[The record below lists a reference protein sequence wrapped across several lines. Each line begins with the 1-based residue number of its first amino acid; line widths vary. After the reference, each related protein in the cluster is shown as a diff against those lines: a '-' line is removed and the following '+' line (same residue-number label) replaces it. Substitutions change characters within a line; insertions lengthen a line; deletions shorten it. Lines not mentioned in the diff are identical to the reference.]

1 MRYNISMNN
10 KNTIKKITYYALVGL
25 LITLS
30 ILFNVFIQRVQVS
43 GHSMDP
49 TLKTNEKLFA
59 VKHVPINRFDIVVA
73 KEKTEDNKNI
83 YIIKRVIGLP
93 GDTVEYKKDQLYA
106 NGKKMN
112 EPYLNSFKA
121 KLKDGSLIDYFTK
134 INSDY
139 ANFNFN
145 TDYLT
150 TDKSGN
156 DSFKVTLKSDEY
168 FLLGDD
174 RPISK
179 DSRSVGPIKKS
190 DIISKTFVK

>member
-1 MRYNISMNN
+1 MNN
-10 KNTIKKITYYALVGL
+10 KNAIKKITYYSLVGL

-30 ILFNVFIQRVQVS
+30 ILFNVFIQRVQVL

-59 VKHVPINRFDIVVA
+59 LKHVPIDRFDIVVA
-73 KEKTEDNKNI
+73 KEKTDDENI
-83 YIIKRVIGLP
+83 FIIKRVIGLP
-93 GDTVEYKKDQLYA
+93 GDTVEYKKDQLYV

-112 EPYLNSFKA
+112 EPYLDSFKE

-134 INSDY
+134 INSNY
-139 ANFNFN
+139 ANFDFN

-150 TDKSGN
+150 VDSSGN

-179 DSRSVGPIKKS
+179 DSRAVGPIKKS
-190 DIISKTFVK
+190 DIISKTFAK

>member
-1 MRYNISMNN
+1 MNN

-30 ILFNVFIQRVQVS
+30 ILFNVFVQRVQVS

-59 VKHVPINRFDIVVA
+59 LKHVPIDRFDIVVA
-73 KEKTEDNKNI
+73 KEKTDNENI
-83 YIIKRVIGLP
+83 FIIKRVIGLP
-93 GDTVEYKKDQLYA
+93 GDTVEYKKDQLYV

-112 EPYLNSFKA
+112 EPYLDSFKE

-134 INSDY
+134 INSNY
-139 ANFNFN
+139 ANFDFN

-150 TDKSGN
+150 VDSSGN

-179 DSRSVGPIKKS
+179 DSRAVGPIKKS
-190 DIISKTFVK
+190 DIISKTFAK

>member
-1 MRYNISMNN
+1 MNN

-59 VKHVPINRFDIVVA
+59 VKHIPIDRFDIVVA
-73 KEKTEDNKNI
+73 KEKTDDENI
-83 YIIKRVIGLP
+83 FIIKRVIGLP
-93 GDTVEYKKDQLYA
+93 GDTVEYKKDQLYV
-106 NGKKMN
+106 NGKKIN
-112 EPYLNSFKA
+112 EPYLDSFKE

-134 INSDY
+134 INSNY
-139 ANFNFN
+139 ANFDFN

-150 TDKSGN
+150 VDSSGN

-179 DSRSVGPIKKS
+179 DSRAVGPIKKS
-190 DIISKTFVK
+190 DIVSKTFVK

>member
-1 MRYNISMNN
+1 MNN
-10 KNTIKKITYYALVGL
+10 KNTIKKITYYSLVGL

-59 VKHVPINRFDIVVA
+59 VKHIPIDRFDIVVA
-73 KEKTEDNKNI
+73 KEKTDDENI
-83 YIIKRVIGLP
+83 FIIKRVIGLP
-93 GDTVEYKKDQLYA
+93 GDTVEYKKDQLYV

-112 EPYLNSFKA
+112 EPYLDSFKE

-134 INSDY
+134 INSNY
-139 ANFNFN
+139 ANFDFN

-150 TDKSGN
+150 VDSSGN
-156 DSFKVTLKSDEY
+156 DTFKVTLKSDEY

-179 DSRSVGPIKKS
+179 DSRAIGPVKKS
-190 DIISKTFVK
+190 DIVSKTFAK

>member
-1 MRYNISMNN
+1 MNN

-49 TLKTNEKLFA
+49 TLTTNEKLFA
-59 VKHVPINRFDIVVA
+59 VKHIPIDRFDIVVA
-73 KEKTEDNKNI
+73 KEKTDDENI
-83 YIIKRVIGLP
+83 FIIKRVIGLP
-93 GDTVEYKKDQLYA
+93 GDTVEYKKDQLYV
-106 NGKKMN
+106 NGKKIN
-112 EPYLNSFKA
+112 EPYLDSFKE
-121 KLKDGSLIDYFTK
+121 KLKDGSLIDYFIK
-134 INSDY
+134 INPDY
-139 ANFNFN
+139 ANFDFN

-150 TDKSGN
+150 VDSSGN
-156 DSFKVTLKSDEY
+156 DTFKVTLKSDEY

-179 DSRSVGPIKKS
+179 DSRAVGPIKKS
-190 DIISKTFVK
+190 DIISKTFAK

>member
-1 MRYNISMNN
+1 MNN
-10 KNTIKKITYYALVGL
+10 KNTIKKITYYSLVGL

-59 VKHVPINRFDIVVA
+59 VKHIPIDRFDIVVA
-73 KEKTEDNKNI
+73 KEKTDDENI
-83 YIIKRVIGLP
+83 FIIKRVIGLP
-93 GDTVEYKKDQLYA
+93 GDTVEYKKDQLYV

-112 EPYLNSFKA
+112 EPYLNSFKE
-121 KLKDGSLIDYFTK
+121 KLKDGSLIDYFKK
-134 INSDY
+134 INSNY
-139 ANFNFN
+139 ANFDFN

-150 TDKSGN
+150 VDSSGN
-156 DSFKVTLKSDEY
+156 DTFKVALKSDEY

-179 DSRSVGPIKKS
+179 DSRAVGPIKKS

>member
-1 MRYNISMNN
+1 MNS
-10 KNTIKKITYYALVGL
+10 KNTIKKITYYSLVGL

-30 ILFNVFIQRVQVS
+30 ILFNVFVQRVQVS

-59 VKHVPINRFDIVVA
+59 IKHIPIDRFDIVVA
-73 KEKTEDNKNI
+73 KEKTDNENI
-83 YIIKRVIGLP
+83 FIIKRVIGLP
-93 GDTVEYKKDQLYA
+93 GDTVEYKKDQLYV

-112 EPYLNSFKA
+112 EPYLDSFKE

-134 INSDY
+134 INSNY
-139 ANFNFN
+139 ANFDFN

-150 TDKSGN
+150 VDSSGN
-156 DSFKVTLKSDEY
+156 DTFKVTLKSDEY

-179 DSRSVGPIKKS
+179 DSRAIGPVKKS
-190 DIISKTFVK
+190 DIVSKTFAK

>member
-1 MRYNISMNN
+1 MNN
-10 KNTIKKITYYALVGL
+10 KNTIKKITYYSLVGL

-30 ILFNVFIQRVQVS
+30 ILFNVFVQRVQVS

-59 VKHVPINRFDIVVA
+59 LKHVPIDRFDIVVA
-73 KEKTEDNKNI
+73 KEKTDDENI
-83 YIIKRVIGLP
+83 FIIKRVIGLP
-93 GDTVEYKKDQLYA
+93 GDTVEYKKDQLYV

-112 EPYLNSFKA
+112 EPYLNSFKE

-134 INSDY
+134 INSNY
-139 ANFNFN
+139 ANFDFN

-150 TDKSGN
+150 VDSSGN
-156 DSFKVTLKSDEY
+156 DTFKVTLKSDEY

-179 DSRSVGPIKKS
+179 DSRAVGPIKKS
-190 DIISKTFVK
+190 DIISKTFAN

>member
-1 MRYNISMNN
+1 MNN
-10 KNTIKKITYYALVGL
+10 KNTIKKITYYSLVGL

-59 VKHVPINRFDIVVA
+59 LKHVPIDRFDIVVA
-73 KEKTEDNKNI
+73 KEKTDDENI
-83 YIIKRVIGLP
+83 FIIKRVIGLP

-112 EPYLNSFKA
+112 EPYLDSFKE

-134 INSDY
+134 INSNY
-139 ANFNFN
+139 ANFDFN

-150 TDKSGN
+150 VDSSGN
-156 DSFKVTLKSDEY
+156 DTFKVTLKSDEY

-179 DSRSVGPIKKS
+179 DSRAVGPIKKS
-190 DIISKTFVK
+190 DIISKTFAK

>member
-1 MRYNISMNN
+1 MIN
-10 KNTIKKITYYALVGL
+10 KNTIKKITYYSLVGL

-30 ILFNVFIQRVQVS
+30 ILFNVFVQRVQVS

-59 VKHVPINRFDIVVA
+59 LKHVPIDRFDIVVA
-73 KEKTEDNKNI
+73 KEKTDDENI
-83 YIIKRVIGLP
+83 FIIKRVIGLP
-93 GDTVEYKKDQLYA
+93 GDTVEYKKDQLYV
-106 NGKKMN
+106 NGKKIN
-112 EPYLNSFKA
+112 EPYLDSFKE

-134 INSDY
+134 INSNY
-139 ANFNFN
+139 ANFDFN

-150 TDKSGN
+150 VDSSGN
-156 DSFKVTLKSDEY
+156 DTFKVTLKSDEY

-179 DSRSVGPIKKS
+179 DSRAVGPIKKS
-190 DIISKTFVK
+190 DIISKTFAK

>member
-1 MRYNISMNN
+1 MTN
-10 KNTIKKITYYALVGL
+10 KNAIKKITYYALVGL

-59 VKHVPINRFDIVVA
+59 VKHIPIDRFDIVVA
-73 KEKTEDNKNI
+73 KEKTDDENI
-83 YIIKRVIGLP
+83 FIIKRVIGLP
-93 GDTVEYKKDQLYA
+93 GDTVEYKKDQLYV
-106 NGKKMN
+106 NGKKIN
-112 EPYLNSFKA
+112 EPYLNSFKE

-134 INSDY
+134 INSNY
-139 ANFNFN
+139 ANFDFN

-150 TDKSGN
+150 VDSSGN
-156 DSFKVTLKSDEY
+156 DSFKVTLKSNEY

-179 DSRSVGPIKKS
+179 DSRAVGPIKKS
-190 DIISKTFVK
+190 DIISKTFAK

>member
-1 MRYNISMNN
+1 MNN
-10 KNTIKKITYYALVGL
+10 KNTIKKITYYSLVGL

-30 ILFNVFIQRVQVS
+30 ILFNVFVQRVQVS

-59 VKHVPINRFDIVVA
+59 LKHVPIDRFDIVVA
-73 KEKTEDNKNI
+73 KEKTDDENI
-83 YIIKRVIGLP
+83 FIIKRVIGLP
-93 GDTVEYKKDQLYA
+93 GDTVEYKKDQLFV
-106 NGKKMN
+106 NGKKIN
-112 EPYLNSFKA
+112 EPYLNSFKE

-134 INSDY
+134 INSNY
-139 ANFNFN
+139 ANFDFN

-150 TDKSGN
+150 VDSSGN

-179 DSRSVGPIKKS
+179 DSRAIGPVKKS

>member
-1 MRYNISMNN
+1 MNN
-10 KNTIKKITYYALVGL
+10 KNAIKKITYYSLVGL

-59 VKHVPINRFDIVVA
+59 LKHVPIDRFDIVVA
-73 KEKTEDNKNI
+73 KEKTDDENI
-83 YIIKRVIGLP
+83 FIIKRVIGLP
-93 GDTVEYKKDQLYA
+93 GDTVEYKKDQLYV
-106 NGKKMN
+106 NDKKMN
-112 EPYLNSFKA
+112 EPYLDSFKE

-134 INSDY
+134 INSNY
-139 ANFNFN
+139 ANFDFN

-150 TDKSGN
+150 VDSSGN

-179 DSRSVGPIKKS
+179 DSRAVGPIKKS
-190 DIISKTFVK
+190 DIISKTFAK

>member
-1 MRYNISMNN
+1 MNN
-10 KNTIKKITYYALVGL
+10 KNTIKKITYYSLVGL

-30 ILFNVFIQRVQVS
+30 ILFNVFVQRVQVS

-59 VKHVPINRFDIVVA
+59 VKHIPIDRFDIVVA
-73 KEKTEDNKNI
+73 KEKTDDENI
-83 YIIKRVIGLP
+83 FIIKRVIGLP
-93 GDTVEYKKDQLYA
+93 GDTVEYKKDQLYV

-112 EPYLNSFKA
+112 EPYLNSFKE
-121 KLKDGSLIDYFTK
+121 KLKNGSLIDYFTK
-134 INSDY
+134 INSNY
-139 ANFNFN
+139 AKFDFN

-150 TDKSGN
+150 VDSSGN

-179 DSRSVGPIKKS
+179 DSRAVGPVKKS

>member
-1 MRYNISMNN
+1 MIN
-10 KNTIKKITYYALVGL
+10 KNAIKKITYYSLVGL

-59 VKHVPINRFDIVVA
+59 LKHVPIDRFDIVVA
-73 KEKTEDNKNI
+73 KEKIDDENI
-83 YIIKRVIGLP
+83 FIIKRVIGLP
-93 GDTVEYKKDQLYA
+93 GDTVEYKKDQLYV

-112 EPYLNSFKA
+112 EPYLDSFKE

-134 INSDY
+134 INSNY
-139 ANFNFN
+139 ANFDFN

-150 TDKSGN
+150 VDSSGN

-179 DSRSVGPIKKS
+179 DSRAVGPIKKS
-190 DIISKTFVK
+190 DIISKTFAK

>member
-1 MRYNISMNN
+1 MNN
-10 KNTIKKITYYALVGL
+10 KNTIKKITYYSLVGL

-30 ILFNVFIQRVQVS
+30 ILFNVFVQRVQVS

-59 VKHVPINRFDIVVA
+59 LKHVPIDRFDIVVA
-73 KEKTEDNKNI
+73 KEKTDDENI
-83 YIIKRVIGLP
+83 FIIKRVIGLP
-93 GDTVEYKKDQLYA
+93 GDTVEYKKDQLYV

-112 EPYLNSFKA
+112 EPYLNSFKE

-134 INSDY
+134 INSNY
-139 ANFNFN
+139 ANFDFN

-150 TDKSGN
+150 VDSSGN
-156 DSFKVTLKSDEY
+156 DTFKVTLKSDEY

-179 DSRSVGPIKKS
+179 DSRAIGPVKKS
-190 DIISKTFVK
+190 DIISKTFAK

>member
-1 MRYNISMNN
+1 MTN
-10 KNTIKKITYYALVGL
+10 KNTIKKITYYSLVGL

-30 ILFNVFIQRVQVS
+30 ILFNVFVQRVQVS

-59 VKHVPINRFDIVVA
+59 VKHIPIDRFDIVVA
-73 KEKTEDNKNI
+73 KEKTDDENI
-83 YIIKRVIGLP
+83 FIIKRVIGLP
-93 GDTVEYKKDQLYA
+93 GDTVEYKKDQLYV

-112 EPYLNSFKA
+112 EPYLDSFKE
-121 KLKDGSLIDYFTK
+121 KLKDGSLIDYFIK
-134 INSDY
+134 INPDY
-139 ANFNFN
+139 ANFDFN

-150 TDKSGN
+150 VDSSGN
-156 DSFKVTLKSDEY
+156 DTFKVTLKSDEY

-179 DSRSVGPIKKS
+179 DSRAVGPIKKS
-190 DIISKTFVK
+190 DIISKTFAK

>member
-1 MRYNISMNN
+1 MNN
-10 KNTIKKITYYALVGL
+10 KNAIKKITYYSLVGL

-30 ILFNVFIQRVQVS
+30 ILFNVFIQRVQVL

-59 VKHVPINRFDIVVA
+59 LKHVPIDRFDIVVA
-73 KEKTEDNKNI
+73 KEKIDDENI
-83 YIIKRVIGLP
+83 FIIKRVIGLP
-93 GDTVEYKKDQLYA
+93 GDTVEYKKDQLYI

-112 EPYLNSFKA
+112 EPYLDSFKE

-134 INSDY
+134 INSNY
-139 ANFNFN
+139 ANFDFN

-150 TDKSGN
+150 VDSSGN

-179 DSRSVGPIKKS
+179 DSRAVGPIKKS
-190 DIISKTFVK
+190 DIISKTFAK

>member
-1 MRYNISMNN
+1 MNN
-10 KNTIKKITYYALVGL
+10 KNTIKKITYYSLVGL

-59 VKHVPINRFDIVVA
+59 VKHIPIDRFDIVVA
-73 KEKTEDNKNI
+73 KEKTDDENI
-83 YIIKRVIGLP
+83 FIIKRVIGLP
-93 GDTVEYKKDQLYA
+93 GDTVEYKKDQLYV

-112 EPYLNSFKA
+112 EPYLNSFKE

-134 INSDY
+134 INSNY
-139 ANFNFN
+139 ANFDFN

-150 TDKSGN
+150 VDSSGN
-156 DSFKVTLKSDEY
+156 DTFKVTLKSDEY

-179 DSRSVGPIKKS
+179 DSRAIGPVKKS
-190 DIISKTFVK
+190 DIVSKTFVK

>member
-1 MRYNISMNN
+1 MNN
-10 KNTIKKITYYALVGL
+10 KNTIKKITYYALIGL

-30 ILFNVFIQRVQVS
+30 ILFNVFVQRVQVS

-59 VKHVPINRFDIVVA
+59 IKHVPIDRFDIVVA
-73 KEKTEDNKNI
+73 KEKTDDENI
-83 YIIKRVIGLP
+83 FIIKRVIGLP
-93 GDTVEYKKDQLYA
+93 GDTVEYKKDQLYV

-112 EPYLNSFKA
+112 EPYLDSFKE

-134 INSDY
+134 INSNY
-139 ANFNFN
+139 ANFDFN

-150 TDKSGN
+150 VDSSGN
-156 DSFKVTLKSDEY
+156 DTFKVTLKSDEY

-179 DSRSVGPIKKS
+179 DSRAIGPIKKS
-190 DIISKTFVK
+190 DIISKTFAK

>member
-1 MRYNISMNN
+1 MNN
-10 KNTIKKITYYALVGL
+10 KNAIKKITYYALVGL

-49 TLKTNEKLFA
+49 TLKSNEKLFA
-59 VKHVPINRFDIVVA
+59 VKHIPIDRFDIVVA
-73 KEKTEDNKNI
+73 KEKTDDENI
-83 YIIKRVIGLP
+83 FIIKRVIGLP
-93 GDTVEYKKDQLYA
+93 GDTVEYKKDQLYV

-112 EPYLNSFKA
+112 EPYLNSFKE

-134 INSDY
+134 INSNY
-139 ANFNFN
+139 ANFDFN

-150 TDKSGN
+150 VDSSGN

-179 DSRSVGPIKKS
+179 DSRAVGPIKKS
-190 DIISKTFVK
+190 DIISKTFAK

>member
-1 MRYNISMNN
+1 MNN
-10 KNTIKKITYYALVGL
+10 KNTIKKITYYAQVGL

-30 ILFNVFIQRVQVS
+30 ILFNVFVQRVQVS

-59 VKHVPINRFDIVVA
+59 LKHVPIDRFDIVVA
-73 KEKTEDNKNI
+73 KEKTDDENI
-83 YIIKRVIGLP
+83 FIIKRVIGLP
-93 GDTVEYKKDQLYA
+93 GDTVEYKKDQLYV

-112 EPYLNSFKA
+112 EPYLNSFKE

-134 INSDY
+134 INSNY
-139 ANFNFN
+139 ANFDFN

-150 TDKSGN
+150 VDSSGN
-156 DSFKVTLKSDEY
+156 DTFKVTLKSDEY

-179 DSRSVGPIKKS
+179 DSRAVGPIKKS
-190 DIISKTFVK
+190 DIISKTFAK

>member
-1 MRYNISMNN
+1 MNN
-10 KNTIKKITYYALVGL
+10 KNTIKKITYYSLVGL

-30 ILFNVFIQRVQVS
+30 ILFNVFVQRVQVS

-59 VKHVPINRFDIVVA
+59 VKHIPIDRFDIVVA
-73 KEKTEDNKNI
+73 KEKTDDENI
-83 YIIKRVIGLP
+83 FIIKRVIGLP
-93 GDTVEYKKDQLYA
+93 GDTVEYKKDQLYV

-112 EPYLNSFKA
+112 EPYLNSFKE

-134 INSDY
+134 INSNY
-139 ANFNFN
+139 ANFDFN

-150 TDKSGN
+150 VDSSGN
-156 DSFKVTLKSDEY
+156 DTFKVTLKSDEY

-179 DSRSVGPIKKS
+179 DSRAVGPIKKS

>member
-1 MRYNISMNN
+1 MNN

-30 ILFNVFIQRVQVS
+30 ILFNVFVQRVQVS

-59 VKHVPINRFDIVVA
+59 VKHIPIDRFDIVVA
-73 KEKTEDNKNI
+73 KEKTDDENI
-83 YIIKRVIGLP
+83 FIIKRVIGLP
-93 GDTVEYKKDQLYA
+93 GDTVEYKKDQLYV

-112 EPYLNSFKA
+112 EPYLDSFKE
-121 KLKDGSLIDYFTK
+121 KLKDGSLIDYFIK
-134 INSDY
+134 INPDY
-139 ANFNFN
+139 ANFDFN

-150 TDKSGN
+150 VDSSGN
-156 DSFKVTLKSDEY
+156 DTFKVTLKSDEY

-179 DSRSVGPIKKS
+179 DSRAVGPIKKS
-190 DIISKTFVK
+190 DIISKTFAK

>member
-1 MRYNISMNN
+1 MNN
-10 KNTIKKITYYALVGL
+10 KNTIKKITYYSLVGL

-59 VKHVPINRFDIVVA
+59 VKHIPIDRFDIVVA
-73 KEKTEDNKNI
+73 KEKTDDENI
-83 YIIKRVIGLP
+83 FIIKRVIGLP
-93 GDTVEYKKDQLYA
+93 GDTVEYKKDQLYV

-112 EPYLNSFKA
+112 EPYLDSFKE

-134 INSDY
+134 INSNY
-139 ANFNFN
+139 ANFDFN

-150 TDKSGN
+150 VDSSGN

-179 DSRSVGPIKKS
+179 DSRAIGPVKKS

>member
-1 MRYNISMNN
+1 MNN
-10 KNTIKKITYYALVGL
+10 KNSIKKITYYSLVGL

-30 ILFNVFIQRVQVS
+30 ILFNAFIQRVQVS

-59 VKHVPINRFDIVVA
+59 LKHVPINRFDIVVA
-73 KEKTEDNKNI
+73 KEKTDNENI
-83 YIIKRVIGLP
+83 FIIKRVIGLP
-93 GDTVEYKKDQLYA
+93 GDTVEYKKDQLFV
-106 NGKKMN
+106 NGKKMG
-112 EPYLNSFKA
+112 EPYLNSFKE

-156 DSFKVTLKSDEY
+156 DSFKITLKSDEY

-179 DSRSVGPIKKS
+179 DSRAVGPIKKS
-190 DIISKTFVK
+190 DIVSKTFVK

>member
-1 MRYNISMNN
+1 MNN
-10 KNTIKKITYYALVGL
+10 KNTIKKITYYSLVGL

-30 ILFNVFIQRVQVS
+30 ILFNVFVQRVQVS

-59 VKHVPINRFDIVVA
+59 LKHVPIDRFDIVVA
-73 KEKTEDNKNI
+73 KEKTDDENI
-83 YIIKRVIGLP
+83 FIIKRIIGLP
-93 GDTVEYKKDQLYA
+93 GDTVEYKKDQLYV

-112 EPYLNSFKA
+112 EPYLNSFKE

-134 INSDY
+134 INSNY
-139 ANFNFN
+139 ANFDFN

-150 TDKSGN
+150 TDSSGN
-156 DSFKVTLKSDEY
+156 DTFKVTLKSDEY

-179 DSRSVGPIKKS
+179 DSRVIGPIKKS
-190 DIISKTFVK
+190 DIISKTFAK

>member
-1 MRYNISMNN
+1 
-10 KNTIKKITYYALVGL
+10 
-25 LITLS
+25 
-30 ILFNVFIQRVQVS
+30 
-43 GHSMDP
+43 MDP

-59 VKHVPINRFDIVVA
+59 VKHIPIDRFDIVVA
-73 KEKTEDNKNI
+73 KEKTDDENI
-83 YIIKRVIGLP
+83 FIIKRVIGLP
-93 GDTVEYKKDQLYA
+93 GDTVEYKKDQLYV

-112 EPYLNSFKA
+112 EPYLDSFKE

-134 INSDY
+134 INSNY

-156 DSFKVTLKSDEY
+156 DSFKITLKSDEY

-179 DSRSVGPIKKS
+179 DSRAIGPVKKS
-190 DIISKTFVK
+190 DIVSKTLVK

>member
-1 MRYNISMNN
+1 MNN
-10 KNTIKKITYYALVGL
+10 KNTIKKITYYSLVGL

-30 ILFNVFIQRVQVS
+30 ILFNVFVQRVQVS

-59 VKHVPINRFDIVVA
+59 LKHVPIDRFDIVVA
-73 KEKTEDNKNI
+73 KEKTDDENI
-83 YIIKRVIGLP
+83 FIIKRVIGLP
-93 GDTVEYKKDQLYA
+93 GDTVEYKKDQLYV
-106 NGKKMN
+106 NGKKIN
-112 EPYLNSFKA
+112 EPYLDSFKE

-134 INSDY
+134 INSNY
-139 ANFNFN
+139 ANFDFN

-150 TDKSGN
+150 VDSSGN
-156 DSFKVTLKSDEY
+156 DTFKVTLKSNEY

-179 DSRSVGPIKKS
+179 DSRAVGPIKKS
-190 DIISKTFVK
+190 DIISKTFAK

>member
-1 MRYNISMNN
+1 MNN
-10 KNTIKKITYYALVGL
+10 KNTIKKITYYSLVGL

-30 ILFNVFIQRVQVS
+30 ILFNVFVQRVQVS

-59 VKHVPINRFDIVVA
+59 LKHVPIDRFDIVVA
-73 KEKTEDNKNI
+73 KEKTDDENI
-83 YIIKRVIGLP
+83 FIIKRVIGLP
-93 GDTVEYKKDQLYA
+93 GDTIEYKKDQLYV

-112 EPYLNSFKA
+112 EPYLNSFKE
-121 KLKDGSLIDYFTK
+121 KLKDGSLIGYFTK
-134 INSDY
+134 INSNY
-139 ANFNFN
+139 ANFDFN

-150 TDKSGN
+150 VDSSGN
-156 DSFKVTLKSDEY
+156 DTFKVTLKSDEY

-179 DSRSVGPIKKS
+179 DSRAVGPIKKS
-190 DIISKTFVK
+190 DIISKTFAK

>member
-1 MRYNISMNN
+1 MNN
-10 KNTIKKITYYALVGL
+10 KNSIKKIAYYSIVGL

-30 ILFNVFIQRVQVS
+30 ILFNVFVQRVQVS

-59 VKHVPINRFDIVVA
+59 LKHVPINRFDIVVA
-73 KEKTEDNKNI
+73 KEKTDDENI
-83 YIIKRVIGLP
+83 FIIKRAIGLP
-93 GDTVEYKKDQLYA
+93 GDTVEYKKDQLYV

-112 EPYLNSFKA
+112 EPYLDSFKE

-190 DIISKTFVK
+190 DIVSKTFVK

>member
-1 MRYNISMNN
+1 MNN
-10 KNTIKKITYYALVGL
+10 KNTIKKITYYSLVGL

-59 VKHVPINRFDIVVA
+59 LKHVPIDRFDIVVA
-73 KEKTEDNKNI
+73 KEKTNDENI
-83 YIIKRVIGLP
+83 FIIKRVIGLP
-93 GDTVEYKKDQLYA
+93 GDTVEYKKDQLYV

-112 EPYLNSFKA
+112 EPYLNSFKE

-134 INSDY
+134 INSNY
-139 ANFNFN
+139 ANFDFN

-150 TDKSGN
+150 VDSSGN
-156 DSFKVTLKSDEY
+156 DTFKVTLKSDEY

-179 DSRSVGPIKKS
+179 DSRAIGPVKKS
-190 DIISKTFVK
+190 DIISKTFAK

>member
-1 MRYNISMNN
+1 MNN
-10 KNTIKKITYYALVGL
+10 KNTIKKITYYSLVGL

-30 ILFNVFIQRVQVS
+30 ILFNVFVQRVQVS

-59 VKHVPINRFDIVVA
+59 LKHVPIDRFDIVVV
-73 KEKTEDNKNI
+73 KEKTNDENI
-83 YIIKRVIGLP
+83 FIIKRVIGLP
-93 GDTVEYKKDQLYA
+93 GDTVEYKKDQLYV

-112 EPYLNSFKA
+112 EPYLDSFKE

-134 INSDY
+134 INSNY
-139 ANFNFN
+139 ANFDFN

-150 TDKSGN
+150 VDSSGN
-156 DSFKVTLKSDEY
+156 DTFKVALKSDEY

-179 DSRSVGPIKKS
+179 DSRAVGPIKKS
-190 DIISKTFVK
+190 DIVSKTFAK

>member
-1 MRYNISMNN
+1 MNK
-10 KNTIKKITYYALVGL
+10 KNSIKKITYYSIVGL

-59 VKHVPINRFDIVVA
+59 LKHVPIDRFDIVVA
-73 KEKTEDNKNI
+73 KEKTKDNKNI
-83 YIIKRVIGLP
+83 FIIKRVIGLP
-93 GDTVEYKKDQLYA
+93 GDTVEYKKDQLYI

-112 EPYLNSFKA
+112 EPYLDTFKA

-156 DSFKVTLKSDEY
+156 DSFKITLKNDEY

-190 DIISKTFVK
+190 DIVSKTFVK

>member
-1 MRYNISMNN
+1 MNN
-10 KNTIKKITYYALVGL
+10 KNTIKKITYYSLVGL

-59 VKHVPINRFDIVVA
+59 VKHIPIDRFDIVVA
-73 KEKTEDNKNI
+73 KEKTDDENI
-83 YIIKRVIGLP
+83 FIIKRVIGLP
-93 GDTVEYKKDQLYA
+93 GDTVEYKKDQLYV

-112 EPYLNSFKA
+112 EPYLDSFKE
-121 KLKDGSLIDYFTK
+121 KLKDGSLIDYFIK
-134 INSDY
+134 INPDY
-139 ANFNFN
+139 ANFDFN

-150 TDKSGN
+150 VDSSGN
-156 DSFKVTLKSDEY
+156 DTFKVTLKSDEY

-179 DSRSVGPIKKS
+179 DSRAVGPIKKS
-190 DIISKTFVK
+190 DIISKTFAK

>member
-1 MRYNISMNN
+1 MNN
-10 KNTIKKITYYALVGL
+10 KNTIKKITYYSLVGL

-30 ILFNVFIQRVQVS
+30 ILFNVFVQRVQVS

-59 VKHVPINRFDIVVA
+59 LKHVPIDRFDIVVA
-73 KEKTEDNKNI
+73 KEKTDDENI
-83 YIIKRVIGLP
+83 FIIKRVIGLP
-93 GDTVEYKKDQLYA
+93 GDTVEYKKDQLYV

-112 EPYLNSFKA
+112 EPYLNSFKE

-134 INSDY
+134 INSNY
-139 ANFNFN
+139 AKFDFN

-150 TDKSGN
+150 VDSSGN
-156 DSFKVTLKSDEY
+156 DTFKVTLKSDEY

-179 DSRSVGPIKKS
+179 DSRAIGPVKKS

>member
-1 MRYNISMNN
+1 MNN
-10 KNTIKKITYYALVGL
+10 KNTIKKITYYSLVGL

-59 VKHVPINRFDIVVA
+59 VKHIPIDRFDIVVA
-73 KEKTEDNKNI
+73 KEKTDDENI
-83 YIIKRVIGLP
+83 FIIKRVIGLP
-93 GDTVEYKKDQLYA
+93 GDTVEYKKDQLYV

-112 EPYLNSFKA
+112 EPYLNSFKE
-121 KLKDGSLIDYFTK
+121 KLKYGSLIDYFTK
-134 INSDY
+134 INSNY
-139 ANFNFN
+139 ANFDFN

-150 TDKSGN
+150 VDSSGN
-156 DSFKVTLKSDEY
+156 DTFKVTLKSDEY

-179 DSRSVGPIKKS
+179 DSRAVGPIKKS
-190 DIISKTFVK
+190 DIISKTFAK